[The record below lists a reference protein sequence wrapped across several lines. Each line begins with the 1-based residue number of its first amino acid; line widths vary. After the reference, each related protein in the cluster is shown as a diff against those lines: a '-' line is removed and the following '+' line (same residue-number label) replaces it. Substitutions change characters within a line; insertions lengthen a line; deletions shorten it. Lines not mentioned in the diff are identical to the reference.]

1 MTKKTAHIHIGAD
14 GAASELAAVVM
25 RDLAGRNRDKG
36 FHFVTDEEFSRTLR
50 TAINSAD
57 YRVARAAVSALSTP
71 SRTLLFSRPKF
82 MYAGQPLNF
91 PGSLEKAIYKL
102 SFFQSIMQDF
112 DIVIHLF
119 VTDHVTY
126 LAGHSDVLGKTR
138 PTDVVP
144 SWLPFVSGVQQQL
157 AENCEM
163 VIWNA
168 EHPEQV
174 AVELYASISGEP
186 TVKVDMAAKLQGG
199 NKNLTAE
206 QTVLDAGWDLELLD
220 DLYEQDLKIILHGE
234 Q

>member
-14 GAASELAAVVM
+14 GAASEIAAAVM
-25 RDLAGRNRDKG
+25 RDLAHRNRAKG

-50 TAINSAD
+50 GAINSAD
-57 YRVARAAVSALSTP
+57 HNTARAAVSALSAL
-71 SRTLLFSRPKF
+71 SGTLLFSRPKF

-102 SFFQSIMQDF
+102 SFLQSIMPDF

-126 LAGHSDVLGKTR
+126 LAGHSDVLTKIR

-163 VIWNA
+163 IIWNA
-168 EHPEQV
+168 EQPEQV
-174 AVELYASISGEP
+174 AAEFYASICGESVGGDDLAP
-186 TVKVDMAAKLQGG
+186 TLQGG
-199 NKNLTAE
+199 NKNLEAA
-206 QTVLDAGWDLELLD
+206 QTVLAAGWDLELLD

-234 Q
+234 E